1 MYTNK
6 EHVRWRSRLE
16 SQESREVL
24 KMESVLIPRFEL
36 DCLVREREPTA
47 QRVRNVKKLF
57 KS

>member
-1 MYTNK
+1 M
-6 EHVRWRSRLE
+6 E